1 MKQKLSYIVLLAVLA
16 MAFVGCSTVQKII
29 NTGDAQFIF
38 ERAKDYYTA
47 EMWGILPIA
56 VAVAMSLTQ
65 IIAGILLY
73 KKHH

>member
-38 ERAKDYYTA
+38 ERAKEYTMPKSGRRPTHCLRSA
-47 EMWGILPIA
+47 
-56 VAVAMSLTQ
+56 SLT
-65 IIAGILLY
+65 IVVRCAKIV
-73 KKHH
+73 